1 MLKLRYKTS
10 FPKNPN
16 QSTQLTVLAMPNTA
30 LRLCAARLYYLY
42 DIKKL

>member
-1 MLKLRYKTS
+1 MPKLRCKTS

-16 QSTQLTVLAMPNTA
+16 QSRQLTVLAMPDSA
-30 LRLCAARLYYLY
+30 FLLCAARLYYFY